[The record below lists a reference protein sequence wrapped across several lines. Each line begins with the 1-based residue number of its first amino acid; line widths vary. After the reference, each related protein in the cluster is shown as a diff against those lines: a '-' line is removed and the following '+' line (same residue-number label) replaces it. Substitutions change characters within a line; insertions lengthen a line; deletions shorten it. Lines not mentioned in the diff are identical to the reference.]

1 MMWAVFIC
9 VKPSAV
15 PTGLDF
21 ARIPY
26 PALRAGLLSA
36 VPTGLDFARV
46 PYPALRAGLLSA
58 RPFGTESWTGRFS
71 RGYVRAKQAAEKPGT
86 G

>member
-26 PALRAGLLSA
+26 PALRAELLSGVPSGLL
-36 VPTGLDFARV
+36 VVTGD
-46 PYPALRAGLLSA
+46 
-58 RPFGTESWTGRFS
+58 FS
-71 RGYVRAKQAAEKPGT
+71 RY
-86 G
+86 